1 MKYHDQKQLME
12 ETVYLAYIS
21 SPVRK
26 ARQELKLARNLEAGV
41 GEEAIE
47 EVCLLLA
54 LYGLLSRLFLI
65 IINRTHAY

>member
-47 EVCLLLA
+47 EFCLLPCSLWLA
-54 LYGLLSRLFLI
+54 QPPFFY
-65 IINRTHAY
+65 YY